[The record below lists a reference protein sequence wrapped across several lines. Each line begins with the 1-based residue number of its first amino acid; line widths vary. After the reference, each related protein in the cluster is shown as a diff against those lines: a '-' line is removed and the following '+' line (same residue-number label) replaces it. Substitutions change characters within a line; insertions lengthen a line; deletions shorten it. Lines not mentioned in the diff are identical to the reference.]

1 MERQVKWTSGA
12 LYLVLVG
19 AWGGAVHAV
28 EVVGLR
34 IYLVRIS
41 HFKASLKKSQM
52 FLAVPKVRRGLLTFS
67 ATSRRSF

>member
-34 IYLVRIS
+34 IYLVMKS
-41 HFKASLKKSQM
+41 HFKASL
-52 FLAVPKVRRGLLTFS
+52 
-67 ATSRRSF
+67 